1 MFTRMFGWVKARCA
15 GVIVVGIAVAGC
27 GTADSEVAAPPTS
40 TAAVT
45 TTKGPVVDGVLPTA
59 ADARGWLDQG
69 ARCVEGERPV
79 LLIGALRNSKEKFAV
94 CERADTTRVLRAWA
108 PGLRAQPFEA
118 PFFTYT
124 ANSQQFRHDDGMKI
138 DLSKATVTV
147 TDDPQN
153 PRYIV
158 GFVVEAY
165 WSAIY

>member
-1 MFTRMFGWVKARCA
+1 MFGWVKC
-15 GVIVVGIAVAGC
+15 
-27 GTADSEVAAPPTS
+27 TD
-40 TAAVT
+40 
-45 TTKGPVVDGVLPTA
+45 
-59 ADARGWLDQG
+59 
-69 ARCVEGERPV
+69 GERPV
-79 LLIGALRNSKEKFAV
+79 LLIGATRNSKEKFAV
-94 CERADTTRVLRAWA
+94 CERADATRILRASS
-108 PGLRAQPFEA
+108 PTLRPQPFEA

-124 ANSQQFRHDDGMKI
+124 ANSQQYLNSDGMKI